1 MDRPLVLR
9 PELRKSLFMVVVGL
23 CILFADG
30 SGNQGSLGRLVQS
43 VVAEGEDGQPGIDGY
58 RTVNVVLVDHG
69 SPACEAAKRH
79 AIEIAPE
86 LLALAHWPLD
96 ETPPAACLTG
106 GRQEILAT
114 VDEAPLEVVAIPEQA
129 AIVGVIASLPD
140 NLLKAA
146 EHSARQPEI
155 DRQAPLL
162 GQQLAA
168 LDAAVLDEVRGGF
181 ELAGSGL
188 KFSFGIERAVYINGE
203 LIASTVL
210 NLRDLQLARATG
222 IPGSVPGTAK
232 VPDVIQNGSGNNAPT
247 QLSPNTVATIIQ
259 NTLNDQKIQNV
270 TTINATVNSMQALRT
285 MSMHTAIQQGIVGSL
300 RR

>member
-1 MDRPLVLR
+1 MDRLWALR
-9 PELRKSLFMVVVGL
+9 PELRKSLLMVVVGL

-30 SGNQGSLGRLVQS
+30 SGNQGFLGRLVQS
-43 VVAEGEDGQPGIDGY
+43 VIAEGEDGQPGIDGY

-86 LLALAHWPLD
+86 LLALANWPLD
-96 ETPPAACLTG
+96 ETPPAACMTG
-106 GRQEILAT
+106 GRQETLAT
-114 VDEAPLEVVAIPEQA
+114 VDDAPLEVVAIPEQA
-129 AIVGVIASLPD
+129 AIVGVTASLPD
-140 NLLKAA
+140 NLLKAQ
-146 EHSARQPEI
+146 EHSARLPED
-155 DRQAPLL
+155 DRQALL

-168 LDAAVLDEVRGGF
+168 LDATSLDEVRGGF

-188 KFSFGIERAVYINGE
+188 KFTFGIERAVYINGE

-210 NLRDLQLARATG
+210 NLRDLQLASATG
-222 IPGSVPGTAK
+222 IPSNIPGAASVQ
-232 VPDVIQNGSGNNAPT
+232 DVIQNGSGNNAPK
-247 QLSPNTVATIIQ
+247 QLSPNMVGTIIQ

-270 TTINATVNSMQALRT
+270 TTINATVNSMQALRS
-285 MSMHTAIQQGIVGSL
+285 MSMHSAIQQGIVGSL

>member
-1 MDRPLVLR
+1 MDRPLAFR
-9 PELRKSLFMVVVGL
+9 PELRKSLSMLIVGL

-30 SGNQGSLGRLVQS
+30 SGNQGFFGRLVQS

-58 RTVNVVLVDHG
+58 RTVNVVLIDHG

-86 LLALAHWPLD
+86 LLALADWPLD

-114 VDEAPLEVVAIPEQA
+114 VDDAPLDIIAIPEQA
-129 AIVGVIASLPD
+129 AVVGVIASLPD

-146 EHSARQPEI
+146 EHSAQQPEG

-188 KFSFGIERAVYINGE
+188 KFTFGIERAVYINGE

-210 NLRDLQLARATG
+210 NLRDLQLASATG
-222 IPGSVPGTAK
+222 IPGNVPGAANAL
-232 VPDVIQNGSGNNAPT
+232 DVIQNGSGNKAPT
-247 QLSPNTVATIIQ
+247 QLSADVVGTVIQ
-259 NTLNDQKIQNV
+259 NTLNNQKIQNV

-285 MSMHTAIQQGIVGSL
+285 MSMHSAIQQGIVGSL